1 MTKDYFYPLKYVVII
16 LLSAGLLLHSCKSK
30 TTIHLEIMPVKN
42 GWGYVLKK
50 DTHVFIKQEIIPTV
64 MGHQFF
70 KTEEEARKVGELVLQ
85 KFEAGKSP
93 SIKKAELDS
102 LNIHYR

>member
-1 MTKDYFYPLKYVVII
+1 
-16 LLSAGLLLHSCKSK
+16 
-30 TTIHLEIMPVKN
+30 
-42 GWGYVLKK
+42 
-50 DTHVFIKQEIIPTV
+50 

-70 KTEEEARKVGELVLQ
+70 QTEEEARKVGELVLQ